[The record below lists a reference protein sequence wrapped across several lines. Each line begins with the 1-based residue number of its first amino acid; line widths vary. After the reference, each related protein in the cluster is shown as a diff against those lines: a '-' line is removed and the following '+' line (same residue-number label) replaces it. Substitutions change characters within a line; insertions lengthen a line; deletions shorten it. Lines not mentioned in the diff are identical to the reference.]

1 MSPEQGRGRFAV
13 VGLGNPGR
21 RYTGTRH
28 NAGWEALRR
37 LASLWKA
44 SFHGSR
50 PKAAF
55 CARPGGE
62 VFLIFPDVF
71 MNLSGQTVGPFL
83 KKKAISL
90 SHCLVLVDDMDL
102 PVGAIRLRP
111 GGGCAGHRGLESLV
125 QAFGTSSFP
134 RLRIGIGKP
143 VFPDHGADF
152 VLSRAGKDEMPR
164 FEEGI
169 EKAALAAQA
178 FVEHGLTWAM
188 NHFNRKT
195 PLGENREME

>member
-21 RYTGTRH
+21 CYTGTRH

-37 LASLWKA
+37 LAALWKA
-44 SFHGSR
+44 SFRGTR
-50 PKAAF
+50 PKAA
-55 CARPGGE
+55 CCPRPEGD

-71 MNLSGQTVGPFL
+71 MNASGETVGPFL

-90 SHCLVLVDDMDL
+90 SRCLVLVDDMDL
-102 PVGAIRLRP
+102 PVGAVRLRP
-111 GGGCAGHRGLESLV
+111 GGGCGGHHGLESLV
-125 QAFGTSSFP
+125 RAFGTTDFP

-143 VFPDHGADF
+143 AFPDQGADF
-152 VLSRAGKDEMPR
+152 VLSRVGKDEKPR

-178 FVEHGLTWAM
+178 FVERGLPWAM
-188 NHFNRKT
+188 NHFNRKI
-195 PLGENREME
+195 PLGETREVE